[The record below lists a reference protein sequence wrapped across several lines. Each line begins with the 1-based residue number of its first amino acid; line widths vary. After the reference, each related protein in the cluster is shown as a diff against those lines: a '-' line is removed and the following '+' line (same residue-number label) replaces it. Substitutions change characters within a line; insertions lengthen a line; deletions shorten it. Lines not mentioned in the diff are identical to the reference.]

1 MVDNT
6 KGWKQLVAV
15 LMFRRV
21 SPDLEALHPIRK
33 VAPRG
38 EFNFGVRFTR
48 LQRFCAS
55 SSTPTSTSTSES
67 SLLKPMTPYYRCVK
81 HIMLWIPMTTRVVPC
96 FVCKARKAIGADK
109 RTIKACDCV
118 SVMNGSSFA
127 IIRRNDGSKAAQ
139 FGFALTAL
147 LFVYQLGR
155 RSYQ

>member
-67 SLLKPMTPYYRCVK
+67 SFLKPMTPYTLREVYHAVD
-81 HIMLWIPMTTRVVPC
+81 T
-96 FVCKARKAIGADK
+96 D
-109 RTIKACDCV
+109 DN
-118 SVMNGSSFA
+118 SSSF
-127 IIRRNDGSKAAQ
+127 
-139 FGFALTAL
+139 L
-147 LFVYQLGR
+147 LCV
-155 RSYQ
+155 